1 MSMQSAQPLTR
12 WWALTRGDVDATVAQ
27 VGLNLAQMIIP
38 VFLLLPAGI
47 SAAFSTTHLLPGY
60 ALGFLVGSLGLAFL
74 GIQLGRR
81 QARSDVTSHVYGN
94 NVPAIL
100 AYTLSIMLPVYL
112 DQHDP
117 VLAWEIAAAAVI
129 WTGLIKL
136 AMAPFARRLRAIIPV
151 PASMTVFGTAMYSYL
166 ALILLQRLFDNPI
179 VGLVALAIVSAAVLA
194 RLRVTRWGIPPFLV
208 VWLIPLAIGL
218 AIGYVRPTW
227 QGIAPTVPWA
237 VSLGLLQALPKV
249 APFFSVVIP
258 MAVYQVLQDI
268 AAVEGGASAGDEYDA
283 RWVVFWDGLGTLVC
297 GLAGSIITPVVYA
310 LHPPYK
316 AMGARIGFQVWTP
329 VVFLPIVSLG
339 LAMFTSQL
347 FPWPILAA
355 MIAYVAIG
363 VGMATLGR
371 VPRNYHNAVLLGF
384 VIPAGVVVMSALN
397 SVLPALGLSAA
408 DPAVTQALNRS
419 VYWASIQGLGN
430 GFLFL
435 VLIVSASVTELI
447 DRHFEKAA
455 AWCLV
460 AAGLSWL
467 GLLHSARFGWAAAPQ
482 YALGWLGAAV
492 VMYTARW
499 WASRS
504 QSQA

>member
-117 VLAWEIAAAAVI
+117 VLAWEIAAGAVI

-136 AMAPFARRLRAIIPV
+136 AMAPLARRLRAIIPV

-179 VGLVALAIVSAAVLA
+179 VGLVALAIVAAAVLA

-208 VWLIPLAIGL
+208 VWPIPLAIGL

-237 VSLGLLQALPKV
+237 VSLGSFPSTTVLFSAITDARLLLFDYEDFCAALDSDP
-249 APFFSVVIP
+249 AMMRLLFS
-258 MAVYQVLQDI
+258 QLQQRFLV
-268 AAVEGGASAGDEYDA
+268 AVEQCLVFSSEADQAVAFTLRSLAEALGDGRSSEVA
-283 RWVVFWDGLGTLVC
+283 VKL
-297 GLAGSIITPVVYA
+297 PVVREQIAMLSGKSVPSANRA
-310 LHPPYK
+310 LQRLRRQGKVRLDRATITVP
-316 AMGARIGFQVWTP
+316 GEFRI
-329 VVFLPIVSLG
+329 
-339 LAMFTSQL
+339 
-347 FPWPILAA
+347 
-355 MIAYVAIG
+355 
-363 VGMATLGR
+363 
-371 VPRNYHNAVLLGF
+371 
-384 VIPAGVVVMSALN
+384 
-397 SVLPALGLSAA
+397 
-408 DPAVTQALNRS
+408 
-419 VYWASIQGLGN
+419 ASSERRWLWQG
-430 GFLFL
+430 
-435 VLIVSASVTELI
+435 
-447 DRHFEKAA
+447 
-455 AWCLV
+455 
-460 AAGLSWL
+460 
-467 GLLHSARFGWAAAPQ
+467 
-482 YALGWLGAAV
+482 
-492 VMYTARW
+492 
-499 WASRS
+499 
-504 QSQA
+504 